1 MMQKDKQSSGD
12 GVDRGFK
19 VALVSE
25 YVNVEFVA
33 LGKGLPPD
41 AVHAQDY
48 PRKSSN
54 YCSP

>member
-1 MMQKDKQSSGD
+1 MIQKDKQSSGD